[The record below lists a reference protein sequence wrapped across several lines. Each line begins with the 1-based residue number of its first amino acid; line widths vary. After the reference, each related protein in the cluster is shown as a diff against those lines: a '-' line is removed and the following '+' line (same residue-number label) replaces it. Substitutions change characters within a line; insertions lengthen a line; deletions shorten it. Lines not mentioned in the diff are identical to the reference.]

1 MTTVA
6 IFDQKWRAQTRE
18 NDKSTE
24 WAGSWGI
31 WETVGGGVLPMIIR
45 SPQMTLTSDNKEED
59 CSIIF
64 NNYSSSPNGLSQ

>member
-24 WAGSWGI
+24 SAGSWGI
-31 WETVGGGVLPMIIR
+31 WETVGGEGPSDDYSL
-45 SPQMTLTSDNKEED
+45 SPDDAHLRQQRG
-59 CSIIF
+59 
-64 NNYSSSPNGLSQ
+64 GLLHNF